1 MVKLKRDYNFFDTSN
16 QAAEAEQELAT
27 AQERISELE
36 NLNHQLQ
43 SLQKA
48 QVTSSAKRETT
59 LPIGAIVR
67 DPEQVRRWFDPEKQA
82 SLTASIKEVGIR
94 ERLWVRPLIGGKF
107 QLIAGERRLKS
118 AVEVG
123 LDEVPVD
130 ILEIDEDL
138 ALTLSLLENLQREDL
153 NPVEEAEGIL
163 RLLAKRVGGTVEDAS
178 SLLYK
183 MKNHHQ
189 GLVSGNVSPNEQFD
203 VVEAVFS
210 AVGRISWLSFVRTR
224 LPLLKLPQDVLE
236 ALRCGQI
243 EYTKAMAIA
252 GVKDKEARLRL
263 LQDAVESNL
272 SLSAIK
278 AQIKTPKQSKSP
290 TLRDEFKQV
299 LKIPSKGWDDPK
311 KAKKIRGLLEQ
322 LQALVAE

>member
-48 QVTSSAKRETT
+48 QVTSLAKRETT

-118 AVEVG
+118 AVE
-123 LDEVPVD
+123 
-130 ILEIDEDL
+130 EI
-138 ALTLSLLENLQREDL
+138 
-153 NPVEEAEGIL
+153 
-163 RLLAKRVGGTVEDAS
+163 
-178 SLLYK
+178 
-183 MKNHHQ
+183 
-189 GLVSGNVSPNEQFD
+189 
-203 VVEAVFS
+203 
-210 AVGRISWLSFVRTR
+210 GRAHV
-224 LPLLKLPQDVLE
+224 
-236 ALRCGQI
+236 
-243 EYTKAMAIA
+243 
-252 GVKDKEARLRL
+252 
-263 LQDAVESNL
+263 
-272 SLSAIK
+272 
-278 AQIKTPKQSKSP
+278 
-290 TLRDEFKQV
+290 
-299 LKIPSKGWDDPK
+299 
-311 KAKKIRGLLEQ
+311 
-322 LQALVAE
+322 